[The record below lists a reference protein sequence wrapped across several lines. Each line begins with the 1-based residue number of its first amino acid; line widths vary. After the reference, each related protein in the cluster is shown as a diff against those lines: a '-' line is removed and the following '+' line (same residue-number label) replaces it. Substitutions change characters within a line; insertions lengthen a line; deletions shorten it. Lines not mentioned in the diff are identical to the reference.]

1 LSHLFYQSHDREVM
15 HLRTYLI
22 RRLLLMIPVIVGIS
36 IIIFTLINIAPGDPY
51 RSMLETNPNISAE
64 DYENMLRHIGYYDPL
79 PVKYFKWVGQLLTG
93 NLGYSISSKEPIADL
108 LPRRLFNTLL
118 LSLPALILSTLIAVP
133 LGVLSAT
140 RQYSR
145 LDYFLS
151 ILAFIG
157 ISIPAFFLALL
168 FIKFIAFDLGL
179 FPIQGISTVASGF
192 TGFRLLLDRLYH
204 MVLPVAVLT
213 GVQVASRMRY
223 TRSAML
229 EVIGQDFIRTAR
241 AKGLSERKVIY
252 KHALRN
258 ALIPVI
264 TVLSMSLGTILS
276 GAVLTE
282 TVFMWPGMGTMVYT
296 AISNRDYPVVMAGAM
311 VLAVVMLFANL
322 LADVMYA
329 VVDPRIRYD

>member
-1 LSHLFYQSHDREVM
+1 M
-15 HLRTYLI
+15 HTYLT
-22 RRLLLMIPVIVGIS
+22 RRLLLMIPVIIGIS
-36 IIIFTLINIAPGDPY
+36 IIVFGLINIAPGDPY
-51 RSMLETNPNISAE
+51 RSMLETNPNISAA
-64 DYENMLRHIGYYDPL
+64 DYENMLRAIGYYDPL
-79 PVKYFKWVGQLLTG
+79 PIKYFKWVKQIFSG
-93 NLGYSISSKEPIADL
+93 NLGYSINSKEPIASL
-108 LPRRLFNTLL
+108 LPRRLLNTLT
-118 LSLPALILSTLIAVP
+118 LSLPALILSTIIAVP

-168 FIKFIAFDLGL
+168 FIKFVAFDLGL
-179 FPIQGISTVASGF
+179 FPMQGMMSVARGY
-192 TGFRLLLDRLYH
+192 TGLTLLLDRLYH
-204 MVLPVAVLT
+204 LVLPVTVLT
-213 GVQVASRMRY
+213 MVQVASRMRY

-229 EVIGQDFIRTAR
+229 EVVRHDYIRTAR
-241 AKGLSERKVIY
+241 AKGLPEKKVIY

-282 TVFMWPGMGTMVYT
+282 TVFMWPGMGTMVYQ
-296 AISNRDYPVVMAGAM
+296 AISNRDYPVVMAGTM
-311 VLAVVMLFANL
+311 VLALVMLFANL
-322 LADVMYA
+322 LADIMYA